1 MDETLAGIVKG
12 LQELTS
18 LRLGQKP
25 DKTGDRAAIIALL
38 IVQELI
44 GDVVAYIDAEGR
56 LAWRASDQLKEWFV

>member
-56 LAWRASDQLKEWFV
+56 LAWRASDRLKEWFV